1 MEAGLLQRQVAG
13 QIGIKVNTLAEWE
26 KDRAEPEVRYWPRIV
41 SFLGYDPS
49 SGGETLADRL
59 RRKRRELG
67 LPRKC
72 AAALLSIDEGT
83 LKRYEDGHAIPGT
96 RNRAILDRFLTRP
109 NGATRGVI
117 SRRNRRAW
125 QRPL

>member
-1 MEAGLLQRQVAG
+1 MIQRRVAE

-26 KDRAEPEVRYWPRIV
+26 KDRAEPEVRYWPRIL

-67 LPRKC
+67 LPRKR

-83 LKRYEDGHAIPGT
+83 LKRYEEGQATPGT
-96 RNRAILDRFLTRP
+96 RNRAILDRFLVRP
-109 NGATRGVI
+109 SGPSRG
-117 SRRNRRAW
+117 
-125 QRPL
+125 